1 MVSWR
6 PKSLETGILK
16 YESPAPFHPLNN
28 LNHLSSLTPC
38 MKSLLA
44 CSMIITFGLGTI
56 ARADPKVS
64 AAAAEIDALLASDWA
79 ANNVTPN
86 APADDSVFVRRIYL
100 DVVGRIPTTREA
112 EEFLASREDGRR
124 AALIDKLLDSEGYV
138 QNFFHYWADV
148 LRVQSK
154 DQRTGPAYVHFVKD
168 ALRSN
173 KPYDMFVREMVAGDG
188 KAWSDGAIGYYTR
201 DRGMPLDNMA
211 STLRVFLG
219 TRIECA
225 QCHNHP
231 FDKWTQ
237 RQFYEMAAF
246 TFGVEIRDSGG
257 SFTGGIS
264 DLLRDQGMA
273 IRTTLKQP
281 EWPKNIT
288 TQADRLA
295 FWAELEK
302 VGRARR
308 TAEEYLL
315 QAERLYNQAMSE
327 PRGPGRYPKV
337 IFDEKRKL
345 TLPTDYQYDD
355 AEPKSVV
362 KPAAIMGHAFTPRP
376 GESRIQA
383 YARWLANPDNDRFN
397 KVVVNRLW
405 KKAFGLAL
413 IEPLDDL
420 TDTTVAVNPELLS
433 HLEKLMVSLK
443 YDMKAYLR
451 ILFNTSTYQRLA
463 SHEEVAPGTAY
474 HFTGPLL
481 RRMTAEQLWDS
492 FVTLINPNP
501 DMLNMS
507 THEVWEQR
515 RLAMEKVASPAEA
528 FKSIQM
534 AAKMYQQQPEGLE
547 ALQKQLAEA
556 RDEAKKYQSIVATAT
571 GPEKQA
577 ATTHAAECQAKIKSI
592 SRDITA
598 LYTNARR
605 TVMAE
610 VIIPGQKK
618 LFEKVTGKPFKTIA
632 DKPNREVP
640 TKAAPSA
647 DMQAAP
653 SADKQAARTGNGG
666 RTMAPADGKT
676 KPTKAEAAE
685 AEIKAWSEE
694 ATYYAIPRRQWRD
707 YFRSRAQQS
716 RQWLR
721 AAEIESPAPRGH
733 YLREFGQSDRE
744 IIENSNSDAS
754 VPQALALL
762 NGELLPQ
769 IVHRYS
775 QLMLTVGKAQSA
787 DEKIDATYMA
797 VLSRKPTAREKA
809 LCLQAQAKGLSSVED
824 LIYALINTRQFIFN
838 L

>member
-1 MVSWR
+1 
-6 PKSLETGILK
+6 
-16 YESPAPFHPLNN
+16 
-28 LNHLSSLTPC
+28 

-44 CSMIITFGLGTI
+44 CSIIVTFWLGTL

-64 AAAAEIDALLASDWA
+64 AAAAEIDALLAKDWA
-79 ANNVTPN
+79 ANNLTPN

-100 DVVGRIPTTREA
+100 DVVGRIPTSREA
-112 EEFLASREDGRR
+112 EEFLASREEGRR
-124 AALIDKLLDSEGYV
+124 AALIDKLLGSEGYV
-138 QNFFHYWADV
+138 QNYFHYWADV

-154 DQRTGPAYVHFVKD
+154 DQRTGPAYAHFIKD

-173 KPYDMFVREMVAGDG
+173 KPYDLFVREMVAGDG

-237 RQFYEMAAF
+237 KQFYEMAAF

-264 DLLRDQGMA
+264 DLLREQGMA

-281 EWPKNIT
+281 EWPKSPNT
-288 TQADRLA
+288 EADRLA
-295 FWAELEK
+295 FWAELDRVE
-302 VGRARR
+302 RARR
-308 TAEEYLL
+308 AAEEYLL
-315 QAERLYNQAMSE
+315 KAERLYNQAMSE

-337 IFDEKRKL
+337 TFDEKRKV
-345 TLPTDYQYDD
+345 TLPPDYQYDD

-362 KPAAIMGHAFTPRP
+362 KPAAIMGHAFAPLP
-376 GESRIQA
+376 GETRVQA

-443 YDMKAYLR
+443 YDMKAFLR
-451 ILFNTSTYQRLA
+451 ILFNTSTYQRQA
-463 SHEEVAPGTAY
+463 SHEEVAPGTAC
-474 HFTGPLL
+474 HFTGPQL

-501 DMLNMS
+501 DMLNAA
-507 THEVWEQR
+507 THELMEQR
-515 RLAMEKVASPAEA
+515 RLAVEKVADPAET
-528 FKSIQM
+528 FKSIQV
-534 AAKMYQQQPEGLE
+534 AAKMYQEQPEGLE
-547 ALQKQLAEA
+547 AMQKRLAEA
-556 RDEAKKYQSIVATAT
+556 SDEAKKHQSIAATAT

-577 ATTHAAECQAKIKSI
+577 ATAHAAACQAKIKSI
-592 SRDITA
+592 SREITD
-598 LYTNARR
+598 LYSHARR

-618 LFEKVTGKPFKTIA
+618 LFEKVTGKPWEPLA
-632 DKPNREVP
+632 DEPKRDVP
-640 TKAAPSA
+640 IPAAPTA
-647 DMQAAP
+647 EMQAAG
-653 SADKQAARTGNGG
+653 AAEGG
-666 RTMAPADGKT
+666 LTMAPGDGKT

-685 AEIKAWSEE
+685 AEIKAWTEE
-694 ATYYAIPRRQWRD
+694 AMYYAIPRRQWRD
-707 YFRSRAQQS
+707 YFRSRGQQS

-754 VPQALALL
+754 VPQALALM

-769 IVHRYS
+769 ILHRYS

-787 DEKIDATYMA
+787 HEKIDAAYMA
-797 VLSRKPTAREKA
+797 VLSRKPTAREKG
-809 LCLQAQAKGLSSVED
+809 LCLQAQDKGLSTMED

-838 L
+838 Q

>member
-1 MVSWR
+1 
-6 PKSLETGILK
+6 
-16 YESPAPFHPLNN
+16 
-28 LNHLSSLTPC
+28 
-38 MKSLLA
+38 
-44 CSMIITFGLGTI
+44 MIVTFWLGTI
-56 ARADPKVS
+56 ARADIKVS
-64 AAAAEIDALLASDWA
+64 AAAAEIDALLARDWA
-79 ANNVTPN
+79 ANNLTPN

-112 EEFLASREDGRR
+112 EEFLASKEEGRR
-124 AALIDKLLDSEGYV
+124 AVLIDQLLGSEGYV
-138 QNFFHYWADV
+138 QNYFHYWADV

-154 DQRTGPAYVHFVKD
+154 GQRTGPAYVHFIKD

-173 KPYDMFVREMVAGDG
+173 KPYDVFVREMVAGDG
-188 KAWSDGAIGYYTR
+188 RAWSDGAIGYYSR

-264 DLLRDQGMA
+264 DLLREQGLA
-273 IRTTLKQP
+273 IRTTFKQP
-281 EWPKNIT
+281 EWPKNII
-288 TQADRLA
+288 TQTERLA
-295 FWAELEK
+295 FWAESEK
-302 VGRARR
+302 VQQARR
-308 TAEEYLL
+308 AAEEYLL
-315 QAERLYNQAMSE
+315 QAERLFNQALSE
-327 PRGPGRYPKV
+327 PRGFGRYPKV
-337 IFDEKRKL
+337 TFDEKRRL
-345 TLPTDYQYDD
+345 TLPPDYQYDD
-355 AEPKSVV
+355 AEPNSVV
-362 KPAAIMGHAFTPRP
+362 KPAAIMGHASTPLP
-376 GESRIQA
+376 GETRVQA

-443 YDMKAYLR
+443 YDMKAFLR
-451 ILFNTSTYQRLA
+451 TLFNTSTYQRQA
-463 SHEEVAPGTAY
+463 SHEEVAPGTAC

-515 RLAMEKVASPAEA
+515 RLAMEKVADPAEV
-528 FKSIQM
+528 FKSIQV
-534 AAKMYQQQPEGLE
+534 AAKRYQQQPEGLE
-547 ALQKQLAEA
+547 ALQKRLAEA
-556 RDEAKKYQSIVATAT
+556 RDEAKKYQAIAATAT
-571 GPEKQA
+571 GPEKEA
-577 ATTHAAECQAKIKSI
+577 ATAQAAECHARMKSI
-592 SRDITA
+592 NREITA
-598 LYTNARR
+598 LYSHARR
-605 TVMAE
+605 TVMTE

-618 LFEKVTGKPFKTIA
+618 LFEKVTGRPWETLAEASK
-632 DKPNREVP
+632 REVL
-640 TKAAPSA
+640 TQAAPNA
-647 DMQAAP
+647 DMQAAG
-653 SADKQAARTGNGG
+653 AANGA

-676 KPTKAEAAE
+676 KLTKAEAAE

-716 RQWLR
+716 RLWLR
-721 AAEIESPAPRGH
+721 AAELESPAPRGH

-744 IIENSNSDAS
+744 MIENSNSDAS
-754 VPQALALL
+754 VPQALALM

-769 IVHRYS
+769 ILHRYS

-787 DEKIDATYMA
+787 DEKIDAAYMA

-809 LCLQAQAKGLSSVED
+809 LCLQAQAKGLSTVQD
-824 LIYALINTRQFIFN
+824 LIYALINTQQFIFN
-838 L
+838 P

>member
-1 MVSWR
+1 
-6 PKSLETGILK
+6 
-16 YESPAPFHPLNN
+16 
-28 LNHLSSLTPC
+28 

-44 CSMIITFGLGTI
+44 CSIIVTFWLGTL

-64 AAAAEIDALLASDWA
+64 AAAAEIDALLAKDWA
-79 ANNVTPN
+79 ANNLTPN

-112 EEFLASREDGRR
+112 DEFLASREEGRR

-138 QNFFHYWADV
+138 LNYFHYWADV

-154 DQRTGPAYVHFVKD
+154 GQRTGPAYVHFIKD

-173 KPYDMFVREMVAGDG
+173 KPYDVFVREMVAGDG

-264 DLLRDQGMA
+264 DLLREQGMA
-273 IRTTLKQP
+273 IRTTFKLP
-281 EWPKNIT
+281 EWPKNPT
-288 TQADRLA
+288 TEADQLA
-295 FWAELEK
+295 YWTEVAD
-302 VGRARR
+302 VGRARLA
-308 TAEEYLL
+308 AEEALR
-315 QAERLYNQAMSE
+315 QAEGLYNQAMSE
-327 PRGPGRYPKV
+327 PRGIGSYPKV
-337 IFDEKRKL
+337 TFDEKRKL
-345 TLPTDYQYDD
+345 TLPPDYKYDD
-355 AEPKSVV
+355 AKPKSVV
-362 KPAAIMGHAFTPRP
+362 KPAAMMGHACTPLP
-376 GESRIQA
+376 GETRVQA

-420 TDTTVAVNPELLS
+420 TDNTMAVNPELLS
-433 HLEKLMVSLK
+433 HLEKLMVRLN
-443 YDMKAYLR
+443 YDMKVFLR
-451 ILFNTSTYQRLA
+451 ILFNTSTYQRQA
-463 SHEEVAPGTAY
+463 SHEEVAAGTAC
-474 HFTGPLL
+474 HFTGPVL

-501 DMLNMS
+501 DMLNMT

-515 RLAMEKVASPAEA
+515 RLAVEKVADPAET
-528 FKSIQM
+528 FKSIQV
-534 AAKMYQQQPEGLE
+534 AAKMYQEQPEGLE
-547 ALQKQLAEA
+547 AMQKRLAEA
-556 RDEAKKYQSIVATAT
+556 SDEAKKHQSIAATAT

-577 ATTHAAECQAKIKSI
+577 ATAHAAACQAKIKSI
-592 SRDITA
+592 NREITD
-598 LYTNARR
+598 LYSHARR

-618 LFEKVTGKPFKTIA
+618 LFEKVTGKPWEPLA
-632 DKPNREVP
+632 DEPKRDVP
-640 TKAAPSA
+640 IPAAPTA
-647 DMQAAP
+647 EMQAAG
-653 SADKQAARTGNGG
+653 AAEGG
-666 RTMAPADGKT
+666 LTMAPGDGKT

-685 AEIKAWSEE
+685 AEIKAWTEE
-694 ATYYAIPRRQWRD
+694 AMYYAIPRRQWRD
-707 YFRSRAQQS
+707 YFRSRGQQS

-754 VPQALALL
+754 VPQALALM

-769 IVHRYS
+769 ILHRYS

-787 DEKIDATYMA
+787 HEKIDAAYMA
-797 VLSRKPTAREKA
+797 VLSRNPTAREKG
-809 LCLQAQAKGLSSVED
+809 LCLQAQDKGLSTMED

-838 L
+838 Q

>member
-1 MVSWR
+1 
-6 PKSLETGILK
+6 
-16 YESPAPFHPLNN
+16 
-28 LNHLSSLTPC
+28 
-38 MKSLLA
+38 
-44 CSMIITFGLGTI
+44 MIFTFWLGPI

-64 AAAAEIDALLASDWA
+64 AAADEIDALLARDWA
-79 ANNVTPN
+79 ANNLTPN

-100 DVVGRIPTTREA
+100 DVVGRIPTSRET
-112 EEFLASREDGRR
+112 EEFLTSSETGKR

-138 QNFFHYWADV
+138 QNYFHYWADL

-154 DQRTGPAYVHFVKD
+154 GQRTGPAYVHFIKD

-173 KPYDMFVREMVAGDG
+173 KPYDLFVREMVAGEG

-211 STLRVFLG
+211 STLRIFLG

-237 RQFYEMAAF
+237 MQFYEMAAF
-246 TFGVEIRDSGG
+246 TFGVEIRDFGG
-257 SFTGGIS
+257 GITGGIS
-264 DLLRDQGMA
+264 DLVRDQGMA
-273 IRTTLKQP
+273 IRNTFKQP
-281 EWPKNIT
+281 EWPKNPAT
-288 TQADRLA
+288 VADRLA
-295 FWAELEK
+295 YWAEVER
-302 VGRARR
+302 VARARR
-308 TAEEYLL
+308 AAEDALH
-315 QAERLYNQAMSE
+315 QAERLYNQALY
-327 PRGPGRYPKV
+327 RGNPHYPKMT
-337 IFDEKRKL
+337 FDEKRKV
-345 TLPTDYQYDD
+345 TLPPDYQYDD
-355 AEPKSVV
+355 AKPKSVV
-362 KPAAIMGHAFTPRP
+362 KPAFIMGHACTPLP
-376 GESRIQA
+376 GETRVQA
-383 YARWLANPDNDRFN
+383 YARWLTNPNNDRFN

-451 ILFNTSTYQRLA
+451 ILFNTSTYQRQA
-463 SHEEVAPGTAY
+463 SHEEVAPGNAY

-492 FVTLINPNP
+492 FVTLINPSP
-501 DMLNMS
+501 DMPNM
-507 THEVWEQR
+507 TTREFLEQR
-515 RLAMEKVASPAEA
+515 RLAVEKIAGPAEA
-528 FKSIQM
+528 FKSIQV
-534 AAKMYQQQPEGLE
+534 AAKKYQEQPEGVE
-547 ALQKQLAEA
+547 AMQKRLAEA
-556 RDEAKKYQSIVATAT
+556 REDAKKFQSIAANVT
-571 GPEKQA
+571 GPEKRA
-577 ATTHAAECQAKIKSI
+577 AITHAAECNARIKSI
-592 SRDITA
+592 SREITA
-598 LYTNARR
+598 LYSNARR

-618 LFEKVTGKPFKTIA
+618 LFEKVTGTPWETIA
-632 DKPNREVP
+632 YEPKREVP
-640 TKAAPSA
+640 I
-647 DMQAAP
+647 QAAP
-653 SADKQAARTGNGG
+653 GAVMQASGAAEGE
-666 RTMAPADGKT
+666 RTMAPGNGKT

-733 YLREFGQSDRE
+733 FLREFGQSDRE
-744 IIENSNSDAS
+744 FIENGNSEAS
-754 VPQALALL
+754 VPQALALM

-775 QLMLTVGKAQSA
+775 QLMLTVGKSQSA
-787 DEKIDATYMA
+787 DEKIDAAYMA
-797 VLSRKPTAREKA
+797 VLSRNPTAREKG
-809 LCLQAQAKGLSSVED
+809 LCLQAQDKGLSTVED
-824 LIYALINTRQFIFN
+824 LIYALINTQQFIFN
-838 L
+838 Q

>member
-1 MVSWR
+1 
-6 PKSLETGILK
+6 
-16 YESPAPFHPLNN
+16 
-28 LNHLSSLTPC
+28 

-44 CSMIITFGLGTI
+44 CSIIVTFWLGTI

-64 AAAAEIDALLASDWA
+64 AAAAEIDALLARDWA
-79 ANNVTPN
+79 ANNLTPN
-86 APADDSVFVRRIYL
+86 ALADDSVLVRRIYL
-100 DVVGRIPTTREA
+100 DVVGRIPTSREA
-112 EEFLASREDGRR
+112 EEFLASRENGKW

-138 QNFFHYWADV
+138 QNYFHYWADV

-154 DQRTGPAYVHFVKD
+154 GQRTGPAYVHFIKD

-173 KPYDMFVREMVAGDG
+173 KPYDVFVREMVAGDG

-246 TFGVEIRDSGG
+246 TYGVEIRDSGS

-264 DLLRDQGMA
+264 ELLRDQSMA
-273 IRTTLKQP
+273 IRTTFKQP
-281 EWPKNIT
+281 EWPKNPNT
-288 TQADRLA
+288 EADRQA
-295 FWAELEK
+295 FWAELDK
-302 VGRARR
+302 VGKARR
-308 TAEEYLL
+308 AAEEYLL
-315 QAERLYNQAMSE
+315 QAERLYNQAMNA

-337 IFDEKRKL
+337 TFDEKRKL
-345 TLPTDYQYDD
+345 TLPSDYQYDD
-355 AEPKSVV
+355 AEPQSVV
-362 KPAAIMGHAFTPRP
+362 KPAAIMRHALTPRP
-376 GESRIQA
+376 GESRVQA
-383 YARWLANPDNDRFN
+383 YARWLANPENDRFN

-420 TDTTVAVNPELLS
+420 TDNTVAVNPELLS

-443 YDMKAYLR
+443 YDMKAFLR
-451 ILFNTSTYQRLA
+451 ILFNTSTYQRQA
-463 SHEEVAPGTAY
+463 SHEEVAPGTAC

-501 DMLNMS
+501 DMLNMT

-515 RLAMEKVASPAEA
+515 RLAMEKVADPAEA

-534 AAKMYQQQPEGLE
+534 AAKIYQEQPEGLE
-547 ALQKQLAEA
+547 ALQKQLEQA
-556 RDEAKKYQSIVATAT
+556 REDAKKHQSIADTAT

-577 ATTHAAECQAKIKSI
+577 ASSHAAECQAKIKSI
-592 SRDITA
+592 NREIAA
-598 LYTNARR
+598 LYSHARR

-618 LFEKVTGKPFKTIA
+618 LFEKVTGKPFKTLA
-632 DKPNREVP
+632 DDPNRTGP
-640 TKAAPSA
+640 MQAAPSA
-647 DMQAAP
+647 DMQAGGAT
-653 SADKQAARTGNGG
+653 DGG
-666 RTMAPADGKT
+666 RTMAPADIKT

-694 ATYYAIPRRQWRD
+694 AVYYDIPRRQWRD
-707 YFRSRAQQS
+707 YFRSRVQQS

-754 VPQALALL
+754 VPQALALM

-769 IVHRYS
+769 ILHRYS

-787 DEKIDATYMA
+787 DEKIDAAYMA

-809 LCLQAQAKGLSSVED
+809 LCLQAQDKGLNTVED

-838 L
+838 Q